1 MQTNVPVDMIFVC
14 NTLGEVKPM
23 RFRLENEL
31 HERVT
36 VDINEILY
44 RKEAKPSGV
53 RILIFVCRVFLYEE
67 EHLIELHYN
76 IESLKWTLYRMVS

>member
-1 MQTNVPVDMIFVC
+1 MQNNMPIDIISYS
-14 NTLGEVKPM
+14 NTLGEIKPM
-23 RFRLENEL
+23 RLRLENEL

-36 VDINEILY
+36 VDIVEILL

-53 RILIFVCRVFLYEE
+53 RILIFICRVYLYEE

-76 IESLKWTLYRMVS
+76 TDSLKWTLYRMIS

>member
-1 MQTNVPVDMIFVC
+1 MQTNVPVDMISVC

-23 RFRLENEL
+23 RLRLENEL

-36 VDINEILY
+36 VDITEILL

-53 RILIFVCRVFLYEE
+53 RILIFVCRVCLYEE

-76 IESLKWTLYRMVS
+76 TESLKWTLYRMLS